1 MLRFIPDELA
11 PHFQLIPLQAHLIN
25 LIHGCRGLLAADA
38 VFFEGFDG
46 VAGLDGMGFVPLRSP
61 LIARLGISRLL
72 AHIGNYILA
81 GPSLATAAAPLSS
94 ELPSLSRLL
103 RSINPILR
111 DI

>member
-1 MLRFIPDELA
+1 MALL
-11 PHFQLIPLQAHLIN
+11 L
-25 LIHGCRGLLAADA
+25 LLASGMLDEWFRAT
-38 VFFEGFDG
+38 VRM
-46 VAGLDGMGFVPLRSP
+46 GLDGMGFVPLRSP